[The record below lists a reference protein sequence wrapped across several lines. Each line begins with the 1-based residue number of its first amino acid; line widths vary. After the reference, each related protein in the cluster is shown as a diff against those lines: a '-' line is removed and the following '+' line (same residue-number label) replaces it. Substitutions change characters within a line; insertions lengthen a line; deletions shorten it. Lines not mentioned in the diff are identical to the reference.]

1 MGMGIEIPSPRQPC
15 QYDTVKCCGFPDAWE
30 TARSYFLMQ
39 LQSRASAPLT
49 ARENWSSIVDMAI
62 DAQEDYEA
70 KKEKRQKLIYSSVS
84 VLDAL

>member
-1 MGMGIEIPSPRQPC
+1 
-15 QYDTVKCCGFPDAWE
+15 
-30 TARSYFLMQ
+30 MQ

-62 DAQEDYEA
+62 DAQEDYAA